1 MEGRYS
7 SEPTEP
13 ERGPGT
19 VDGSPGGSAVRYSV
33 PEAARALGI
42 SERAVRKRITAG
54 TLDAVKA
61 GPAWSV
67 FLPGGN
73 PATHE
78 AVPNGPEDRTVVPST
93 APGVALGGTDLQP
106 LADVIADLTRE
117 NRELAAAAALWQERA
132 RTLEGR
138 FLALTAGDDAPVAA
152 QNRPGATEPDQP
164 ASDVLMLRWR
174 RWWRRM
180 IDG

>member
-1 MEGRYS
+1 VADDEG
-7 SEPTEP
+7 
-13 ERGPGT
+13 GPGGPDDPE
-19 VDGSPGGSAVRYSV
+19 DGTRRGTARYSV
-33 PEAARALGI
+33 PEAARTLGL

-67 FLPGGN
+67 FLPIGT
-73 PATHE
+73 PAAQE
-78 AVPNGPEDRTVVPST
+78 AVRRGPEEPSAVPRAT
-93 APGVALGGTDLQP
+93 TGAALGGTDLQP

-138 FLALTAGDDAPVAA
+138 VLALSAGEDPAVAA
-152 QNRPGATEPDQP
+152 QDAPGPTNPAKP
-164 ASDVLMLRWR
+164 ASDPSLSPWR
-174 RWWRRM
+174 RWWRAVMGARQP
-180 IDG
+180 